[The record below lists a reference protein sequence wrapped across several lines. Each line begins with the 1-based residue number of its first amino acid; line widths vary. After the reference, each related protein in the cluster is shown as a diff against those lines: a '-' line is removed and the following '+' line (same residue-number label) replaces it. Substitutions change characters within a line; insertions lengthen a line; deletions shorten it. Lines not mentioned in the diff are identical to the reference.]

1 MQFHINRIN
10 THIESFNSYILYIF
24 YEKNLTL
31 FEGILYVL
39 QEAKCGYCI
48 IIMAV
53 FWVTEALPIAVT
65 SLLPVILFPMVGL
78 MYAKDVSS
86 TYINVCLY
94 KIFKIVYPPPL
105 KKKN

>member
-1 MQFHINRIN
+1 
-10 THIESFNSYILYIF
+10 
-24 YEKNLTL
+24 
-31 FEGILYVL
+31 
-39 QEAKCGYCI
+39 
-48 IIMAV
+48 MAV

-94 KIFKIVYPPPL
+94 QILKIVYPPTQ
-105 KKKN
+105 KKKKIKQNKQQTNKQISDHFDILNKDIHQHALIYDILKSLDIHYNC

>member
-1 MQFHINRIN
+1 
-10 THIESFNSYILYIF
+10 
-24 YEKNLTL
+24 
-31 FEGILYVL
+31 
-39 QEAKCGYCI
+39 
-48 IIMAV
+48 MAV

-94 KIFKIVYPPPL
+94 QIFKIVYPPTP
-105 KKKN
+105 KKKIKQNKQRTNKKISDRFDILNKDIHQHALIYDVLKSLEIHYNC

>member
-1 MQFHINRIN
+1 
-10 THIESFNSYILYIF
+10 
-24 YEKNLTL
+24 
-31 FEGILYVL
+31 
-39 QEAKCGYCI
+39 
-48 IIMAV
+48 MAV

-94 KIFKIVYPPPL
+94 QIFKIVYPPPQKKIKQNKQRTNKKFSDRFDILNKDIHQHALIYDVL
-105 KKKN
+105 KSLEIHYNC